1 MNSGSFP
8 NGICLSVLLG
18 SLLFTLTPTAKA
30 QLNWEGQTG
39 GFATPFA
46 YVAASESGKIGHSEV
61 AFHYLNT
68 VAT

>member
-1 MNSGSFP
+1 MNSDSFR
-8 NGICLSVLLG
+8 NGICVGVLLG

-39 GFATPFA
+39 AFATPFA
-46 YVAASESGKIGHSEV
+46 YWPLRSRGKSGIPRWHFTTSR
-61 AFHYLNT
+61 